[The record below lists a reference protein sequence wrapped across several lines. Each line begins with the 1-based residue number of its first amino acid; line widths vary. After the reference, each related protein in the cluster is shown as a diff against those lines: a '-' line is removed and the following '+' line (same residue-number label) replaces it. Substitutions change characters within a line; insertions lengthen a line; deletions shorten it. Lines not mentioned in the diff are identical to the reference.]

1 LSIDYLVLASVATV
15 VASVLVMASL
25 LSRYSHL
32 VKEADK
38 SSRLA
43 KDVWDSMN
51 SRFAVVDARVIELM
65 AKTDIL
71 SSRVSIEKVQAP
83 GQQQSI
89 PNPPPPSPSSNSS
102 GSSST
107 GSRLS
112 APVFISQGELQ
123 RTPSENT
130 DTEVKVLRLL
140 VDGPKSS
147 AEIKALVG
155 RSREHTARM
164 MKDLFERGLVVRN
177 DRSKPYVYE
186 ITDRGRSYV
195 AN

>member
-1 LSIDYLVLASVATV
+1 MSVDYVLLGSVATI
-15 VASVLVMASL
+15 VAAALIIASL
-25 LSRYSHL
+25 LSRYSRM

-51 SRFAVVDARVIELM
+51 SRFAVVDARIIDLM

-71 SSRVSIEKVQAP
+71 SSKANLEVPAAAGQVRVPSPAMTNPV
-83 GQQQSI
+83 SSSSS
-89 PNPPPPSPSSNSS
+89 NPPTARQPM
-102 GSSST
+102 
-107 GSRLS
+107 
-112 APVFISQGELQ
+112 PVVVNQAQPQ
-123 RTPSENT
+123 RTLNENT
-130 DTEVKVLRLL
+130 DTEVRVLRLL

-164 MKDLFERGLVVRN
+164 MKNLFERGLVVRN
-177 DRSKPYVYE
+177 DRNKPYVYE
-186 ITDRGRSYV
+186 ITESGKSYV
-195 AN
+195 AS

>member
-1 LSIDYLVLASVATV
+1 MSVDYVLLGSVATI
-15 VASVLVMASL
+15 VAAALIIASL
-25 LSRYSHL
+25 LSRYSRM

-51 SRFAVVDARVIELM
+51 SRFAVVDARIIDLM

-71 SSRVSIEKVQAP
+71 SSKANLEIPAAP
-83 GQQQSI
+83 GQVRVPSAAMTN
-89 PNPPPPSPSSNSS
+89 PVVSSSPPPTARQPM
-102 GSSST
+102 
-107 GSRLS
+107 
-112 APVFISQGELQ
+112 PVVVNQAQPQ
-123 RTPSENT
+123 RTLNENT
-130 DTEVKVLRLL
+130 DTEVRVLRLL

-177 DRSKPYVYE
+177 DRNKPYVYE
-186 ITDRGRSYV
+186 ITESGKSYV
-195 AN
+195 AS

>member
-1 LSIDYLVLASVATV
+1 MSVDYVLLGSVATI
-15 VASVLVMASL
+15 VAAALIIASL
-25 LSRYSHL
+25 LSRYSRM

-51 SRFAVVDARVIELM
+51 SRFAVVDARIIDLM

-71 SSRVSIEKVQAP
+71 SSKASLEVPAAVGQVRV
-83 GQQQSI
+83 
-89 PNPPPPSPSSNSS
+89 PSPAMTNPV
-102 GSSST
+102 SSSSSPPT
-107 GSRLS
+107 ARQPMSV
-112 APVFISQGELQ
+112 AVNQAQPQ
-123 RTPSENT
+123 RTLNENT
-130 DTEVKVLRLL
+130 DTEVRVLRLL

-177 DRSKPYVYE
+177 DRNKPYVYE
-186 ITDRGRSYV
+186 ITESGRSYV
-195 AN
+195 AS